1 MEENTPVPVAK
12 GTYLSE
18 RKSGARLNFY
28 AVTNSWDRVGK
39 KQSKTQIFL
48 GSLSGGKY
56 RFNERAW
63 DYFFLFVQTPH
74 ELAYLRWRE
83 NKLLQENDFPPDA
96 SIRSVKRAGISL
108 ILNHAA
114 REMPLWDM
122 LEHVFG
128 EKNARGLLS
137 LAYFALMMSPFP
149 LAKICVWSE
158 SRELPSESPVT
169 IEEIRRLFREV
180 SSKAIGQFLSLWLAM
195 SPRENRLPFAMMP
208 KARIGKGVSDVMH
221 GIRRDS
227 FRLPEIRI
235 LLIMDDKTLLP
246 LWFGMLPW
254 VETEKASVA
263 QTLAAISRLD
273 GTPQRLVF
281 DRSFAMEE
289 NFRQF
294 FNRGVKF
301 TVDVPFWKFP
311 KLRETLDKAKRLLA
325 DESEWT
331 SLPPFLRYD
340 VWIKLRA
347 FSHFESFSKHRAHI
361 HLYHVAYSDECK
373 DRLIQEIRRR
383 IRQAKKSGLPPD
395 DEDLLLADLFRQG
408 SRTFESSTC
417 QNQVTPGSL
426 LDEDNGYFAILSS
439 QFKDPAEAMIACE
452 LRYTTENFFSDLQ
465 NDEDCYRLDV
475 YTPHNLYVRVFIQFI
490 AQILRS
496 YLRRVIN
503 QNHEK
508 LPWGQPAHAVLWEID
523 SLQQVETVDGRR
535 FYRDATPMQEQIL
548 DMFGIDIR
556 KSR

>member
-1 MEENTPVPVAK
+1 ME
-12 GTYLSE
+12 
-18 RKSGARLNFY
+18 
-28 AVTNSWDRVGK
+28 K

-48 GSLSGGKY
+48 GSLSGEKY
-56 RFNERAW
+56 RFNERAQ

-83 NKLLQENDFPPDA
+83 HKLLQENFFPPDA
-96 SIRSVKRAGISL
+96 SIRSVKRAGVSL

-122 LEHVFG
+122 LKHVFG

-158 SRELPSESPVT
+158 SRELPSDSPVT

-180 SSKAIGQFLSLWLAM
+180 SSKAIAQFLSLWLAT
-195 SPRENRLPFAMMP
+195 SPRENRLPFTMMP

-221 GIRRDS
+221 GLRRDS
-227 FRLPEIRI
+227 LRLPEIRI

-263 QTLAAISRLD
+263 QTLAVLARLD

-294 FNRGVKF
+294 FSRGVKF

-311 KLRETLDKAKRLLA
+311 KLQETLDKAKKLLA
-325 DESEWT
+325 DENEWK
-331 SLPPFLRYD
+331 SLPPLLRYD
-340 VWIKLRA
+340 VWIQLRA
-347 FSHFESFSKHRAHI
+347 FSYFESFSKHRAHT
-361 HLYHVAYSDECK
+361 HLYHVGYSDECK
-373 DRLIQEIRRR
+373 DRLIQETRHR

-395 DEDLLLADLFRQG
+395 DEDLLLSDLFRQG
-408 SRTFESSTC
+408 SRTFESGTC
-417 QNQVTPGSL
+417 PSQVTPGSL

-439 QFKDPAEAMIACE
+439 QFKDPTEAMIACE

-475 YTPHNLYVRVFIQFI
+475 YTPHNLYVRVFVQFV

-496 YLRRVIN
+496 YLRWVIN
-503 QNHEK
+503 QNQEK
-508 LPWGQPAHAVLWEID
+508 LSWGQPAHAVLWEID
-523 SLQQVETVDGRR
+523 SLQKVETVDGRR

-548 DMFGIDIR
+548 DMFGINIR

>member
-1 MEENTPVPVAK
+1 MEKNTPVPAAK

-28 AVTNSWDRVGK
+28 AVTNSWDRVKK

-48 GSLSGGKY
+48 GSLSGEKY
-56 RFNERAW
+56 RFNERAQ

-83 NKLLQENDFPPDA
+83 HKLLQENFFPPDA
-96 SIRSVKRAGISL
+96 SIRSVKRAGVSL

-122 LEHVFG
+122 LKHVFG

-158 SRELPSESPVT
+158 SRELPSDSPVT

-180 SSKAIGQFLSLWLAM
+180 SSKAIAQFLSLWLAT
-195 SPRENRLPFAMMP
+195 SPRENRLPFTMMP

-221 GIRRDS
+221 GLRRDS

-263 QTLAAISRLD
+263 QTLSVLARLD

-294 FNRGVKF
+294 FSRGVKF

-311 KLRETLDKAKRLLA
+311 SVKR
-325 DESEWT
+325 T
-331 SLPPFLRYD
+331 
-340 VWIKLRA
+340 
-347 FSHFESFSKHRAHI
+347 
-361 HLYHVAYSDECK
+361 
-373 DRLIQEIRRR
+373 
-383 IRQAKKSGLPPD
+383 
-395 DEDLLLADLFRQG
+395 
-408 SRTFESSTC
+408 
-417 QNQVTPGSL
+417 N
-426 LDEDNGYFAILSS
+426 LSPE
-439 QFKDPAEAMIACE
+439 K
-452 LRYTTENFFSDLQ
+452 TTKI
-465 NDEDCYRLDV
+465 
-475 YTPHNLYVRVFIQFI
+475 T
-490 AQILRS
+490 
-496 YLRRVIN
+496 
-503 QNHEK
+503 
-508 LPWGQPAHAVLWEID
+508 QP
-523 SLQQVETVDGRR
+523 
-535 FYRDATPMQEQIL
+535 
-548 DMFGIDIR
+548 
-556 KSR
+556 

>member
-1 MEENTPVPVAK
+1 MEKNTPVPVAK

-28 AVTNSWDRVGK
+28 AVTNSWDRVEK

-48 GSLSGGKY
+48 GSLSGEKY
-56 RFNERAW
+56 RFNERAQ

-83 NKLLQENDFPPDA
+83 HKLLQENFFPPDA
-96 SIRSVKRAGISL
+96 SIRSVKRAGVSL

-122 LEHVFG
+122 LKHVFG

-158 SRELPSESPVT
+158 SRELPSDSPVT

-180 SSKAIGQFLSLWLAM
+180 SSKAIAQFLSLWLAT
-195 SPRENRLPFAMMP
+195 SPRENRLPFTMMP

-221 GIRRDS
+221 GLRRDS
-227 FRLPEIRI
+227 LRLPEIRI

-263 QTLAAISRLD
+263 QTLAVLARLD

-294 FNRGVKF
+294 FSRGVKF

-311 KLRETLDKAKRLLA
+311 KLQETLDKAKKLLA
-325 DESEWT
+325 DENEWK
-331 SLPPFLRYD
+331 SLPPLLRYD
-340 VWIKLRA
+340 VWIQLRA
-347 FSHFESFSKHRAHI
+347 FSYFESFSKHRAHT
-361 HLYHVAYSDECK
+361 HLYHVGYSDECK
-373 DRLIQEIRRR
+373 DRLIQETRHR

-395 DEDLLLADLFRQG
+395 DEDLLLSDLFRQG
-408 SRTFESSTC
+408 SRTFESGTC
-417 QNQVTPGSL
+417 PSQVTPGSL

-439 QFKDPAEAMIACE
+439 QFKDPTEAMIACE

-475 YTPHNLYVRVFIQFI
+475 YTPHNLYVRVFVQFV

-496 YLRRVIN
+496 YLRWVIN
-503 QNHEK
+503 QNQEK
-508 LPWGQPAHAVLWEID
+508 LSWGQPAHAVLWEID
-523 SLQQVETVDGRR
+523 SLQKVETVDGRR

-548 DMFGIDIR
+548 DMFGINIR

>member
-1 MEENTPVPVAK
+1 MEKNTPVPAAK

-28 AVTNSWDRVGK
+28 AVTNSWDRVKK

-48 GSLSGGKY
+48 GSLSGEKY
-56 RFNERAW
+56 RFNERAQ

-83 NKLLQENDFPPDA
+83 HKLLQENFFPPDA
-96 SIRSVKRAGISL
+96 SIRSVKRAGVSL

-122 LEHVFG
+122 LKHVFG

-158 SRELPSESPVT
+158 SRELPSDSPVT

-180 SSKAIGQFLSLWLAM
+180 SSKAIAQFLSLWLTT
-195 SPRENRLPFAMMP
+195 SPRENRLPFTMMP

-221 GIRRDS
+221 GLRRDS
-227 FRLPEIRI
+227 LRLPEIRI

-263 QTLAAISRLD
+263 QTLSVLARLD

-294 FNRGVKF
+294 FRRGVKF

-311 KLRETLDKAKRLLA
+311 KLQETLDKAKKFLA
-325 DESEWT
+325 DENEWK
-331 SLPPFLRYD
+331 SLPPLLRYD
-340 VWIKLRA
+340 VWIQLCA
-347 FSHFESFSKHRAHI
+347 FSYFESFSKHRAHI
-361 HLYHVAYSDECK
+361 HLYHVGYSDECK
-373 DRLIQEIRRR
+373 DRLIQETRHR

-395 DEDLLLADLFRQG
+395 DEDLLLSDLFRQG

-417 QNQVTPGSL
+417 PSQVTPGSL

-439 QFKDPAEAMIACE
+439 QFKDPTEAMIACE

-475 YTPHNLYVRVFIQFI
+475 YTPHNLYVRVFVQFV

-496 YLRRVIN
+496 YLRWVIN
-503 QNHEK
+503 QNQEK
-508 LPWGQPAHAVLWEID
+508 LSWGQPAHAVLWEID

-535 FYRDATPMQEQIL
+535 FYRDVTPMQEQIL
-548 DMFGIDIR
+548 DMFGINIR

>member
-1 MEENTPVPVAK
+1 MEKNTPVPAAK

-28 AVTNSWDRVGK
+28 AVTNSWDRVKK

-48 GSLSGGKY
+48 GSLSGEKY
-56 RFNERAW
+56 RFNERAQ

-83 NKLLQENDFPPDA
+83 HKLLQENFFPPDA
-96 SIRSVKRAGISL
+96 SIRSVKRAGVSL

-122 LEHVFG
+122 LKHVFG

-158 SRELPSESPVT
+158 SRELPSDSPVT

-180 SSKAIGQFLSLWLAM
+180 SSKAIAQFLSLWLAT
-195 SPRENRLPFAMMP
+195 SPRENRLPFTMMP

-221 GIRRDS
+221 GLRRDS
-227 FRLPEIRI
+227 LRLPEIRI

-263 QTLAAISRLD
+263 QTLSVLARLD

-294 FNRGVKF
+294 FSRGVKF

-311 KLRETLDKAKRLLA
+311 KLQETLDKAKKFLA
-325 DESEWT
+325 DENEWK
-331 SLPPFLRYD
+331 SLPPLLRYD
-340 VWIKLRA
+340 VWIQLCA
-347 FSHFESFSKHRAHI
+347 FSYFESFSKHRAHI
-361 HLYHVAYSDECK
+361 HLYHVGYSDECK
-373 DRLIQEIRRR
+373 DRLIQETRHR

-395 DEDLLLADLFRQG
+395 DEDLLLSDLFRQG

-417 QNQVTPGSL
+417 PSQVTPGSL

-439 QFKDPAEAMIACE
+439 QFKDPTEAMIACE

-475 YTPHNLYVRVFIQFI
+475 YHRIISMFACLF
-490 AQILRS
+490 
-496 YLRRVIN
+496 
-503 QNHEK
+503 
-508 LPWGQPAHAVLWEID
+508 
-523 SLQQVETVDGRR
+523 SLSPR
-535 FYRDATPMQEQIL
+535 FCEVTCV
-548 DMFGIDIR
+548 G
-556 KSR
+556 

>member
-1 MEENTPVPVAK
+1 MK
-12 GTYLSE
+12 
-18 RKSGARLNFY
+18 
-28 AVTNSWDRVGK
+28 K

-48 GSLSGGKY
+48 GSLSGEKY
-56 RFNERAW
+56 RFNERAQ

-83 NKLLQENDFPPDA
+83 HKLLQENFFPPDA
-96 SIRSVKRAGISL
+96 SIRSVKRAGVSL

-122 LEHVFG
+122 LKHVFG

-158 SRELPSESPVT
+158 SRELPSDSPVT

-180 SSKAIGQFLSLWLAM
+180 SSKAIAQFLSLWLAT
-195 SPRENRLPFAMMP
+195 SPRENRLPFTMMP

-221 GIRRDS
+221 GLRRDS
-227 FRLPEIRI
+227 LRLPEIRI

-263 QTLAAISRLD
+263 QTLSVLARLD

-294 FNRGVKF
+294 FSRGVKF

-311 KLRETLDKAKRLLA
+311 KLQETLDKAKKLLA
-325 DESEWT
+325 DENEWK
-331 SLPPFLRYD
+331 SLPPLLRYD
-340 VWIKLRA
+340 VWIQLCA
-347 FSHFESFSKHRAHI
+347 FSYFESFSKHRAHI
-361 HLYHVAYSDECK
+361 HLYHVGCSDECK
-373 DRLIQEIRRR
+373 DRLIQETRHR

-395 DEDLLLADLFRQG
+395 DEDLLLSDLFRQG

-417 QNQVTPGSL
+417 PSQVTPGSL

-439 QFKDPAEAMIACE
+439 QFKDPTEAMIACE

-475 YTPHNLYVRVFIQFI
+475 YTPHNLYVRVFVQFV

-496 YLRRVIN
+496 YLRWVIN
-503 QNHEK
+503 QNQEK
-508 LPWGQPAHAVLWEID
+508 LSWGQPAHAVLWEID
-523 SLQQVETVDGRR
+523 SLRQVETVDGRR
-535 FYRDATPMQEQIL
+535 FYRDVTPMQEQIL
-548 DMFGIDIR
+548 DMFGINIR